1 MAHKKSS
8 TRKKKQRKLAR
19 IRNRKREE
27 FLARCRGRIAKA
39 IARSTPFID
48 ILKNGDRKIS

>member
-1 MAHKKSS
+1 MNKKSS

-27 FLARCRGRIAKA
+27 FISQWSGRIART

-48 ILKNGDRKIS
+48 LLKNGDRKIS